1 MSYFGWITALR
12 FSFSPE
18 MLDPIR
24 KFSIGAFDEMK
35 SYVGDLVTKA
45 REKIFG
51 KFSSGSDSSG
61 VNEADKSGS
70 AQNNQNDNTNID
82 NTEPR

>member
-1 MSYFGWITALR
+1 
-12 FSFSPE
+12 

-51 KFSSGSDSSG
+51 KPNTGADAAAG
-61 VNEADKSGS
+61 DADKSGS
-70 AQNNQNDNTNID
+70 GQNDQNDNTNID
-82 NTEPR
+82 NPEPR